1 MGKLQINLLGTS
13 FTIQA
18 NEDEEYLKKLLGY
31 YSRIVEDVS
40 KIESIKTPLQTSI
53 LAGIMLCDEV
63 YKEKSNAVAME
74 KMKNGQ
80 VSVLDDEDSEEL
92 ERRTIA
98 MIDKINMSLLRAS
111 IPSLRARC
119 IHSSRSSTTKASQ
132 SS

>member
-18 NEDEEYLKKLLGY
+18 NEDEEHLEKLLGY

-63 YKEKSNAVAME
+63 YKEKSTVGEME
-74 KMKNGQ
+74 KNQQNNTQ
-80 VSVLDDEDSEEL
+80 VTDDSESEEV

-98 MIDKINMSLLRAS
+98 MINKINKVL
-111 IPSLRARC
+111 
-119 IHSSRSSTTKASQ
+119 
-132 SS
+132 

>member
-18 NEDEEYLKKLLGY
+18 NEDEEHLQKLLGY

-40 KIESIKTPLQTSI
+40 KIDSIKTPLQTSI

-63 YKEKSNAVAME
+63 YKEKSNVVAM
-74 KMKNGQ
+74 KKQGAGAANGQ
-80 VSVLDDEDSEEL
+80 AAAVNDEESAEL

-98 MIDKINMSLLRAS
+98 MIDKINRVL
-111 IPSLRARC
+111 
-119 IHSSRSSTTKASQ
+119 
-132 SS
+132 

>member
-18 NEDEEYLKKLLGY
+18 NEDDEHLQKLLGY
-31 YSRIVEDVS
+31 YSRIVQDVS
-40 KIESIKTPLQTSI
+40 QIDSVKTPLQTSI

-74 KMKNGQ
+74 KNQ
-80 VSVLDDEDSEEL
+80 TQNTQPLDDEESAEI

-98 MIDKINMSLLRAS
+98 LINKINKVL
-111 IPSLRARC
+111 
-119 IHSSRSSTTKASQ
+119 
-132 SS
+132 

>member
-18 NEDEEYLKKLLGY
+18 NEDEEHLQKLLGY

-40 KIESIKTPLQTSI
+40 KIDSIKTPLQTSI

-63 YKEKSNAVAME
+63 YKEKSNVVAM
-74 KMKNGQ
+74 KKQGAGAANAQ
-80 VSVLDDEDSEEL
+80 TAAVNDEESAEL

-98 MIDKINMSLLRAS
+98 MIDKINRVL
-111 IPSLRARC
+111 
-119 IHSSRSSTTKASQ
+119 
-132 SS
+132 

>member
-18 NEDEEYLKKLLGY
+18 NEDEEHLQKLLGY
-31 YSRIVEDVS
+31 YARIVEDVS

-74 KMKNGQ
+74 KTGAQKTQPTVN
-80 VSVLDDEDSEEL
+80 DEEIEEL

-98 MIDKINMSLLRAS
+98 MINKINKVL
-111 IPSLRARC
+111 
-119 IHSSRSSTTKASQ
+119 
-132 SS
+132 

>member
-98 MIDKINMSLLRAS
+98 MIDKINKVL
-111 IPSLRARC
+111 
-119 IHSSRSSTTKASQ
+119 
-132 SS
+132 

>member
-18 NEDEEYLKKLLGY
+18 NEDEEHLQKLLGY

-40 KIESIKTPLQTSI
+40 KIDSIKTPLQTSI

-63 YKEKSNAVAME
+63 YKEKSNVVAI
-74 KMKNGQ
+74 KKQGAGAPNGQ
-80 VSVLDDEDSEEL
+80 AAAAVNDEESAEL

-98 MIDKINMSLLRAS
+98 MIDKINRVL
-111 IPSLRARC
+111 
-119 IHSSRSSTTKASQ
+119 
-132 SS
+132 